1 MSHIYAA
8 CSISVMSLNKDC
20 KLQFMLSLVK
30 RKNVY
35 WILDIAFSAL
45 TQLVGWQEGH
55 PACKKLTG
63 GVLAWLSVWSKV
75 QTCTWPS

>member
-1 MSHIYAA
+1 VKLASLARLQKHRLPLQLDWSSNKMASHLVSFVLIRICIYFCVPYAA

-35 WILDIAFSAL
+35 WILPS
-45 TQLVGWQEGH
+45 
-55 PACKKLTG
+55 
-63 GVLAWLSVWSKV
+63 VL
-75 QTCTWPS
+75 